1 MHNGQIYLLQSLNY
15 ISNFGFN
22 NNFRVNFKNLNTVG
36 KNDTNY
42 KSSPQVELMSIFEYN
57 SSLPLIKETTSNI
70 NYLTPNYLA
79 GGTYRIPPFVHS

>member
-1 MHNGQIYLLQSLNY
+1 MILIKEFLKIFGNGFINFHQRGSNELNDTNNLKTKVINDINFQSLNY

-42 KSSPQVELMSIFEYN
+42 KSSP
-57 SSLPLIKETTSNI
+57 PK
-70 NYLTPNYLA
+70 
-79 GGTYRIPPFVHS
+79 